1 MHHTKPLLFSTN
13 FICKAH
19 TGIDERETKAE
30 MKRRE
35 MEEVQHK
42 KQLELERKA
51 EEAERRRQ
59 EHLLQIQQHKSR

>member
-1 MHHTKPLLFSTN
+1 
-13 FICKAH
+13 
-19 TGIDERETKAE
+19 